1 MPITRSQHREIERKK
16 REEIERNNA
25 IRTAIEASRSRLPT
39 TLDYIQLGM
48 NNLNTN
54 DDYSLNV
61 STKIKAYHH
70 GRPLGREHTDPMEQ
84 PLNIDPVIKSD
95 LKIPEFTA
103 AKLQA
108 YKIKRSEN
116 MYEPPNEAGCFTYS
130 TTFNSSGESTTELS
144 ITRDPFRSLSLSS
157 DIDEMKFR
165 INSDESISVERRQS
179 TSEGGST
186 VDQTDSSANEE
197 YSIHDQSSPVP

>member
-1 MPITRSQHREIERKK
+1 
-16 REEIERNNA
+16 
-25 IRTAIEASRSRLPT
+25 
-39 TLDYIQLGM
+39 M

-54 DDYSLNV
+54 DDCLLNV
-61 STKIKAYHH
+61 STKIKAYRH
-70 GRPLGREHTDPMEQ
+70 GRPLGREHTDPMDQ
-84 PLNIDPVIKSD
+84 PFNIDPVIKND

-116 MYEPPNEAGCFTYS
+116 MYEPLNEADLFTHS

-144 ITRDPFRSLSLSS
+144 VTRDPFRSLSLSS

-179 TSEGGST
+179 ISEGGST
-186 VDQTDSSANEE
+186 VDQTDSSTNEE